1 MAINSLGK
9 SNKVII
15 SGFKDVSLVDVL
27 GYPSFTIWF
36 SYCNFRCPWCQNWP
50 IVIGKE
56 AMEMNISELI
66 QKIKEEALLVE
77 YLHITGGE
85 PTLQSHALKVIYEKS
100 KEIGLK
106 NSLNT
111 NGYNYNVINE
121 LVSLGLLDHV
131 AMDIKAPLSMHE
143 KYSIVVGLRGEA
155 EIPSNIKR
163 SLEIIANG
171 VDLIEL
177 RTTYIPILSTN
188 DLIKIAIEVKELMSL
203 AGRDDIH
210 YVLQQFV
217 PNKNAP
223 DPAFKEGEI
232 QSVEKLVEI
241 AKEIKKV
248 SGIKNMYVRSLEEG
262 LTRI

>member
-1 MAINSLGK
+1 MSSIGLENSR
-9 SNKVII
+9 KVII

-50 IVIGKE
+50 VVMGEGAI
-56 AMEMNISELI
+56 EMDIDELVH
-66 QKIKEEALLVE
+66 KIRDEALLVE

-85 PTLQSHALKVIYEKS
+85 PTLQSRALKLIY
-100 KEIGLK
+100 KESRKIGLK

-111 NGYNYNVINE
+111 NGYNYSVIKD

-131 AMDIKAPLSMHE
+131 AMDIKAPLSDPK
-143 KYSIVVGLRGEA
+143 KYSIVVGLKNRN
-155 EIPSNIKR
+155 EITENIKQ
-163 SLEIIANG
+163 SLRIIANG

-177 RTTYIPILSTN
+177 RTTYVPILSTN
-188 DLIKIAIEVKELMSL
+188 DIMKIAIEIKELMSSV
-203 AGRDDIH
+203 GRNDIH

-223 DPAFKEGEI
+223 DPKFKEGTI
-232 QSVEKLVEI
+232 QSAEKLVEI
-241 AKEIKKV
+241 ARNIKEV
-248 SGIKNMYVRSLEEG
+248 SGIKNIYVRSLEEG